1 VRCVN
6 SILLQIVGFGGA
18 CRSFFPP
25 PPRPAVSSPAAHGP
39 APEAAAPP
47 CDPLPM
53 QSGERPTRDL
63 TPREKILLA
72 EYAEVCK
79 THAEIT
85 DFRAKLLALLP
96 IASGAGIGLLIARE
110 SGRVSRTEAGLLI
123 ALGIFGA
130 VITAGLFLYE
140 LRQIDLCK
148 QLRNHAAWIEKQ
160 LGIDAG
166 QFGGRRGRLSLREIY
181 SPSAHRLREDALTA
195 IEKAGG
201 PTLTSKPEHSLLR
214 KPLVGAEAA
223 GYIVYHAVI
232 ITWLLVAAFGVAKL
246 V

>member
-1 VRCVN
+1 MHSGVPP
-6 SILLQIVGFGGA
+6 VG
-18 CRSFFPP
+18 
-25 PPRPAVSSPAAHGP
+25 
-39 APEAAAPP
+39 
-47 CDPLPM
+47 
-53 QSGERPTRDL
+53 DL

-79 THAEIT
+79 SHAGIT

-96 IASGAGIGLLIARE
+96 IASGAGIALLITQG
-110 SGRVSRTEAGLLI
+110 SGSVSRSQAGMLV

-130 VITAGLFLYE
+130 VVTAGLFLYE

-148 QLRNHAAWIEKQ
+148 QMRNHAAWIEKQ

-181 SPSAHRLREDALTA
+181 SPNAHRLRDESLAA
-195 IEKAGG
+195 IEKAGEPR
-201 PTLTSKPEHSLLR
+201 PTSRGEHGLLR

-223 GYIVYHAVI
+223 GYVVYHAVI
-232 ITWLLVAAFGVAKL
+232 ITWLLVAAFGAAKL
-246 V
+246 A

>member
-1 VRCVN
+1 
-6 SILLQIVGFGGA
+6 
-18 CRSFFPP
+18 
-25 PPRPAVSSPAAHGP
+25 
-39 APEAAAPP
+39 
-47 CDPLPM
+47 M
-53 QSGERPTRDL
+53 QSGVPPGGEL

-79 THAEIT
+79 SHAGIT

-96 IASGAGIGLLIARE
+96 IASGAGIALLITRG
-110 SGRVSRTEAGLLI
+110 SGSVSRTEAGMLVM
-123 ALGIFGA
+123 LGIFGA
-130 VITAGLFLYE
+130 IVTAGLFLYE

-148 QLRNHAAWIEKQ
+148 QMRNHAAWIEKQ

-181 SPSAHRLREDALTA
+181 SPNVHRLRDESLAA
-195 IEKAGG
+195 IEKAGEPG
-201 PTLTSKPEHSLLR
+201 PTSRGEHGLFH

-232 ITWLLVAAFGVAKL
+232 VTWLLVAAFGITKL
-246 V
+246 A

>member
-1 VRCVN
+1 
-6 SILLQIVGFGGA
+6 
-18 CRSFFPP
+18 
-25 PPRPAVSSPAAHGP
+25 
-39 APEAAAPP
+39 
-47 CDPLPM
+47 M
-53 QSGERPTRDL
+53 QSGETPAGDL

-79 THAEIT
+79 SHAGIT

-96 IASGAGIGLLIARE
+96 LASGAGIGLLIARG
-110 SGRVSRTEAGLLI
+110 SGEVSQTEAGLLV

-130 VITAGLFLYE
+130 VVTAGLFVYE

-148 QLRNHAAWIEKQ
+148 QMRNHAAWIEKQ
-160 LGIDAG
+160 LGIEAG

-181 SPSAHRLREDALTA
+181 SPSAHRLRDEALTA
-195 IEKAGG
+195 SEQTGE
-201 PTLTSKPEHSLLR
+201 PRPTSKRERGLFR

-223 GYIVYHAVI
+223 GYVVYHTVI
-232 ITWLLVAAFGVAKL
+232 ITWLLVAAFGLVKL

>member
-1 VRCVN
+1 
-6 SILLQIVGFGGA
+6 
-18 CRSFFPP
+18 
-25 PPRPAVSSPAAHGP
+25 
-39 APEAAAPP
+39 
-47 CDPLPM
+47 M
-53 QSGERPTRDL
+53 QSGETPAADL

-79 THAEIT
+79 SHAGIT

-96 IASGAGIGLLIARE
+96 IASGAGIGLLIARG
-110 SGRVSRTEAGLLI
+110 SGGFSRTEAGLLV

-130 VITAGLFLYE
+130 VVTAGLFLYE

-148 QLRNHAAWIEKQ
+148 QMRNHAAWIEKQ
-160 LGIDAG
+160 LGIKAG
-166 QFGGRRGRLSLREIY
+166 QFGGRRERLSLREIY
-181 SPSAHRLREDALTA
+181 SPSAHRLRDEALTA
-195 IEKAGG
+195 SEQTGE
-201 PTLTSKPEHSLLR
+201 PRPTSKRERGLLR

-223 GYIVYHAVI
+223 GYVVYHAVI